1 MGDIKP
7 TPPSFKYLEDARQY
21 ALDRPGNEAIVKKGD
36 QYAVLAHEDLEQQQ
50 DWVPD
55 FFKLNGKKITT
66 EIADL
71 ASQGSAPGMVEFLF
85 DSGKDGAFT
94 PDRRF
99 TLNDKA
105 EVQEAQ
111 YSVNTG
117 SAVLRSPELRGL
129 EILRK
134 AILEPHTRSLLHLT
148 PTLIDALRSSDKLT
162 PEEGHY
168 LDTHLNT
175 PEAREAQNQIKA
187 FLGPDAALSS
197 AGIVDYELLL
207 TRLNAPQHKDNLDTL
222 KEIAKY
228 PERFRDL
235 LGEDPDRLTSL
246 AQTFQEL
253 PGFRRSPNGVT
264 LGKEQQRTFDNALR
278 TIDQYKYKARISQ
291 EMQFNREGVASHNTE
306 LSYRLGGQVLSLGFS
321 GRNYDLNAPFQ
332 GVDFNSGGDVMQRLR
347 LGYSTGAFDLQLG
360 VARKT
365 DGGFSIDKPESQAVD
380 RYLGRKSD
388 EALDWAK
395 EHKWIAAGVV
405 AGAAATAYAYSKANP
420 DAPLAMNFNQRFDLI
435 DREFIKVKGEVSPE
449 ISIKDG
455 QVDLG
460 VGQVGIGASGN
471 IRNHF
476 YDATIRQR
484 FENTTLRS
492 GDIDNKETDLNLRYG
507 YGNHSVMI
515 DSRYTYATDQVNSQ
529 LSYRRNFTHSA
540 SFSSYV
546 QPYVQV
552 NQANYSNSGI
562 QAGMSKDFGGGLQ
575 GSLNAGYDQNS
586 GASAGFRI
594 SKQFNW

>member
-1 MGDIKP
+1 MGDLRP
-7 TPPSFKYLEDARQY
+7 TPARFKYIEDARQY
-21 ALDRPGNEAIVKKGD
+21 ALDRPGNEAILKKG
-36 QYAVLAHEDLEQQQ
+36 QEFEVQAQENLPQQE

-55 FFKLNGKKITT
+55 FFILNDKKTAS
-66 EIADL
+66 EIAQL
-71 ASQGSAPGMVEFLF
+71 AQQGSATGMVEFLF
-85 DSGKDGAFT
+85 DSGEDGAKT

-99 TLNDKA
+99 TFNDKA
-105 EVQEAQ
+105 EVQEAL
-111 YSVNTG
+111 YVVNTG
-117 SAVLRSPELRGL
+117 SAVLRSPELRAL

-134 AILEPHTRSLLHLT
+134 AILEPHTRTLLQLSPSL
-148 PTLIDALRSSDKLT
+148 IGALRNSDKLT

-168 LDTHLNT
+168 LETHLNT
-175 PEAREAQNQIKA
+175 PQAREAQRQISA

-197 AGIVDYELLL
+197 AGVADYELLI
-207 TRLNAPQHKDNLDTL
+207 TRLNNPQHKANLDTL
-222 KEIAKY
+222 QEIAKY

-235 LGEDPDRLTSL
+235 LGEDDHRLTSL

-253 PGFRRSPNGVT
+253 PGFRRAPNGVS

-291 EMQFNREGVASHNTE
+291 EMQFNRDGISSHNTE
-306 LSYRLGGQVLSLGFS
+306 LSYRLGGQVISLGFS

-347 LGYSTGAFDLQLG
+347 LGYSSGPFDLQLG
-360 VARKT
+360 VARKA
-365 DGGFSIDKPESQAVD
+365 DGGLSLDKPESQAVD

-405 AGAAATAYAYSKANP
+405 AGAAAGAYAYSKAQP
-420 DAPLAMNFNQRFDLI
+420 DEKLALDFNQRFDLL
-435 DREFIKVKGEVSPE
+435 DREFIKIKGEVSPE
-449 ISIKDG
+449 IIMQDG

-460 VGQVGIGASGN
+460 VSQVGIGASGN

-476 YDATIRQR
+476 YDATVRQR
-484 FENTTLRS
+484 FENTSLRS
-492 GDIDNKETDLNLRYG
+492 GEIENKETDLNLRYG
-507 YGNHSVMI
+507 YGNHSVMV
-515 DSRYTYATDQVNSQ
+515 DSRYTYATQQVNSQ
-529 LSYRRNFTHSA
+529 VSYRRNFTHSA
-540 SFSSYV
+540 TMSSYV
-546 QPYVQV
+546 QPYVQM
-552 NQANYSNSGI
+552 NQATYSNAGI

-586 GASAGFRI
+586 GVSAGFRI